1 MKREL
6 LQIYGIQPQQSC
18 NMTDADFIHKHI
30 EVILDVPG
38 DLSSGINGCVRES
51 AYERVCEILKA
62 NGAGEP
68 IIEHV
73 IKDSEVETTYLVSNG
88 K

>member
-1 MKREL
+1 M
-6 LQIYGIQPQQSC
+6 YGVQPQQNC
-18 NMTDADFIHKHI
+18 NMTEADFIHKHI

-51 AYERVCEILKA
+51 AYGRVCEILKA
-62 NGAGEP
+62 NGASKP
-68 IIEHV
+68 VIEHV

-88 K
+88 R